1 MTKANMKVSTYSG
14 KSSPITLKILN
25 PEVAAKAASIALVY
39 FSFHREESDIR
50 FFIKVTCSYRYY

>member
-1 MTKANMKVSTYSG
+1 MKVSTYSG

-39 FSFHREESDIR
+39 FSFHREESDIS
-50 FFIKVTCSYRYY
+50 FFIKVSCSYRYY

>member
-1 MTKANMKVSTYSG
+1 MKVSTYSG

-39 FSFHREESDIR
+39 FSFHREESDIS